1 MAKRIVAIVGSYR
14 HGATIDTAVSAII
27 QAAREHGAETHTI
40 RLTEQHIEF
49 CRNCRE
55 CTLDPG
61 DARGKCIQKDDL
73 EAILDELEA
82 ADAVVLAS
90 PVNYYN
96 VTAIFRRFL
105 ERLIGA
111 AYWPWGGNAPRLRSK
126 QHPRKAVL
134 VASAAAPGFLIPL
147 ATGAARAL
155 RLTAAMLGA
164 RPIGHLWIGFAAGA
178 PHQPLSPHTLERAR
192 RLGFRL
198 AA

>member
-1 MAKRIVAIVGSYR
+1 MARRIVAIVGSYR
-14 HGATIDTAVSAII
+14 RGATIDTTVSEIM

-40 RLTEQHIEF
+40 HLTEQHIEF
-49 CRNCRE
+49 CRNCRQ
-55 CTLDPG
+55 CTQQPG
-61 DARGKCIQKDDL
+61 EARGKCVQNDDL
-73 EAILDELEA
+73 EAILDEIEA
-82 ADAVVLAS
+82 ADAIVLAS

-96 VTAIFRRFL
+96 VTAIFRRFM

-147 ATGAARAL
+147 TTGAARAL
-155 RLTAAMLGA
+155 RITAAMLGA
-164 RPIGHLWIGFAAGA
+164 RPIGRLWIGFAAGG
-178 PHQPLSPHTLERAR
+178 PNQPLSPHALKRAR